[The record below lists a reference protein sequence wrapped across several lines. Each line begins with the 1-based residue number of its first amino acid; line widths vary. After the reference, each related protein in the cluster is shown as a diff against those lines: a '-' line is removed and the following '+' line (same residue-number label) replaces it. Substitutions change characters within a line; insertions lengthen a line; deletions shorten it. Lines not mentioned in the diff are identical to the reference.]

1 MSEKP
6 NASLV
11 TQGKPK
17 VTGAIFSAPL
27 GTALPTDAKSAL
39 DDAFVQLGYVSDS
52 GLANSIGLEN
62 ANVKAWGGDTVL
74 NTMTSKTNELKFK
87 LIEALNPDVLKV
99 VYGDENV
106 TGTLETGITVKN
118 KSLQLEGHAYVID
131 ILMKNGA
138 LKRIVAP
145 EGTVT
150 AIGDVTYKD
159 DEVVGYDLTIGLVPD
174 EDGVTA
180 NEYIIRETKA

>member
-1 MSEKP
+1 M
-6 NASLV
+6 
-11 TQGKPK
+11 
-17 VTGAIFSAPL
+17 
-27 GTALPTDAKSAL
+27 
-39 DDAFVQLGYVSDS
+39 QLGYVSDS
-52 GLANSIGLEN
+52 GLTNSIGLEN

-138 LKRIVAP
+138 MKRIVAP

-174 EDGVTA
+174 DDGVTA
-180 NEYIIRETKA
+180 YEYIIREAKA

>member
-52 GLANSIGLEN
+52 GLTNSIGLEN
-62 ANVKAWGGDTVL
+62 ASTKAWGGDTVL

-87 LIEALNPDVLKV
+87 LIDGLITMELRIRLLMPFIILSRLFLPSCL
-99 VYGDENV
+99 
-106 TGTLETGITVKN
+106 TRSGIYLDLI
-118 KSLQLEGHAYVID
+118 KS
-131 ILMKNGA
+131 
-138 LKRIVAP
+138 R
-145 EGTVT
+145 
-150 AIGDVTYKD
+150 
-159 DEVVGYDLTIGLVPD
+159 
-174 EDGVTA
+174 
-180 NEYIIRETKA
+180 